1 MGKENGADKMKKQ
14 AEEKLLYA
22 LFDYQ
27 RFENDPILR
36 TLISETENNEYDGKI
51 SDDDLYE
58 VNAAGEIKATDS
70 RGGDKRDGAI

>member
-27 RFENDPILR
+27 RFENNPILR
-36 TLISETENNEYDGKI
+36 TLISETENEYDGEI
-51 SDDDLYE
+51 SDDDLCE
-58 VNAAGEIKATDS
+58 VNAAGEIKTTDS